1 MDIRQVTEDYAVAGQ
16 ITAEDVPAIA
26 AAGFRT
32 LICNRPDDEQPGQP
46 RASEIEAAAKANGLE
61 YRFIPVVSGQL
72 TAQNVEDMARALEET
87 PGPVLAFCRSGARS
101 TNLYMLARQKNA

>member
-16 ITAEDVPAIA
+16 LTADDVPAIA

-46 RASEIEAAAKANGLE
+46 PASEIEAAAKANGLE

-72 TAQNVEDMARALEET
+72 TQQDVSEMAKALDEV
-87 PGPVLAFCRSGARS
+87 PGPILAYCRSGARS
-101 TNLYMLARQKNA
+101 TNLYMLAKQMRG